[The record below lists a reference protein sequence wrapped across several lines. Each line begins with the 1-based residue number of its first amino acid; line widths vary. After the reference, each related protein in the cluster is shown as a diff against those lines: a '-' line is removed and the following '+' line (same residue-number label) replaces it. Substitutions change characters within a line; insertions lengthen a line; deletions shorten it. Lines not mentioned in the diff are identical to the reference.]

1 MQVNARQLNWSEAR
15 AECKRRNMDLVS
27 AETAEEHQCVVSL
40 IQAAGLS
47 ATPFLHGLNGVGQK
61 RFSRWLNGA
70 PLTFNAW
77 TNAIEPVN
85 VNENCATYLY
95 VFCEYQKRSFY
106 YFQFSKF
113 FY

>member
-77 TNAIEPVN
+77 TNAIEPVDTR
-85 VNENCATYLY
+85 ENCATYLY
-95 VFCEYQKRSFY
+95 VCFVNLINDIFSFN
-106 YFQFSKF
+106 FNP
-113 FY
+113 